1 MMSCASPWLHTDGPR
16 ECSRCGPAHAPG
28 CAFQILSFS
37 RQGCHYGGLCLL
49 SVTVLFM
56 VLSKKAMWGHTRDAC
71 IRGTWVES
79 EGGGGVLLFPILS
92 NMPGISRQ
100 PVNMMTEP
108 IFAIWK
114 MSGLIPFKLH
124 SLDTPTRL
132 LKKISIVLVRPQHV
146 VCHASFSA
154 AQSDW
159 SD

>member
-79 EGGGGVLLFPILS
+79 EGGGGSPVVPHPVQHAWHQQAASKYDDRAHICHLKNVRADPLQTAQ
-92 NMPGISRQ
+92 PGHTDQVVEENFYCSG
-100 PVNMMTEP
+100 TSS
-108 IFAIWK
+108 ACS
-114 MSGLIPFKLH
+114 MS
-124 SLDTPTRL
+124 
-132 LKKISIVLVRPQHV
+132 
-146 VCHASFSA
+146 C
-154 AQSDW
+154 
-159 SD
+159 